1 MRTIRQGGPELG
13 QLAKHMRGP
22 VLFAG
27 QKPYPTWRRS
37 AAAGRSRWRP
47 TRDGTGRRNVERRC
61 SRGAA
66 IFRPSDRSRDQF
78 CRRRRRS
85 GRVSCIGHAA
95 SSPGAAEDG
104 CRLAGARGCASSLGG
119 RAFEFPR
126 PDGRRRGAPRKARAA
141 ANPNRPF
148 SAGQSRSHAASGFG
162 PACRATVVSLPK
174 PLRQSLSRRC
184 RRLGLSDR
192 RRPPTPRQATTS

>member
-13 QLAKHMRGP
+13 QLVSHARPRLVRRAKAISHLAP
-22 VLFAG
+22 
-27 QKPYPTWRRS
+27 S

-47 TRDGTGRRNVERRC
+47 TRDGTSRCTAERHC

-66 IFRPSDRSRDQF
+66 LFRPSDRSRDQF

-85 GRVSCIGHAA
+85 GRISCIDHAA
-95 SSPGAAEDG
+95 SSSGAAENG
-104 CRLAGARGCASSLGG
+104 CRLANARGCAAPRGG

-148 SAGQSRSHAASGFG
+148 SAGQFRSHAASGFG
-162 PACRATVVSLPK
+162 PACRATVAASRSRSASRYRAVAAVSA
-174 PLRQSLSRRC
+174 SRI
-184 RRLGLSDR
+184 SAAA
-192 RRPPTPRQATTS
+192 PTPRQATTS